1 MTFPAPPMVALA
13 YYTAHIVAGGL
24 VFWLFIRRQ
33 KLPES
38 EDSQPKRFVSLRTRY
53 WLAIAAVLVMWVVVQ
68 VLLAEFVPAS
78 PVVNP

>member
-1 MTFPAPPMVALA
+1 MTFPAPPLVVLA

-24 VFWLFIRRQ
+24 TGWLFIRRQ

-38 EDSQPKRFVSLRTRY
+38 DDGHPRRFVSLRTRY
-53 WLAIAAVLVMWVVVQ
+53 WLAIAAVLVMWVVAQ